1 MSSGDNH
8 DRNENGDH
16 GEYNDKRNE
25 KKGKIL

>member
-16 GEYNDKRNE
+16 GEYNDRGTE
-25 KKGKIL
+25 KKSKIL